1 MANNIIFTVVIAT
14 FNRSYCVGRAIE
26 SAKNFLKDT
35 PNSEIIIVDDGSSDS
50 TISVVQALIQ
60 SIAPSPFLTLIK
72 HDVNKGVCAAKNTGA
87 RAARGS
93 WIIFLDSDDELI
105 PESYSKV
112 CAAIKGNEE
121 CPIHFFSCLAENQAE
136 GPSSNQT
143 EKINFSLY
151 IENGTGG
158 EKLPILKRSVFSQ
171 YLYDEDMPGYE
182 GLAYMRI
189 IKMHGGACIH
199 GIPVRRYYTSNQDRL
214 SARSGLWKRSGRL
227 AVGHLRVLA
236 EHHRSMGLLS
246 ILMYGLRFTKSM
258 VLWGL
263 WCLKSK

>member
-1 MANNIIFTVVIAT
+1 MNYSIVITA
-14 FNRSYCVGRAIE
+14 FNREYCVERAIN
-26 SAKNFLKDT
+26 SALNFLSASKD
-35 PNSEIIIVDDGSSDS
+35 SEILVVDDGSSDK
-50 TISVVQALIQ
+50 TIKIVESLIDNCA
-60 SIAPSPFLTLIK
+60 SKVEVTLIK
-72 HDVNKGVCAAKNTGA
+72 HSVNKGVCAAKNTGA

-93 WIIFLDSDDELI
+93 WIIFLDSDDELM

-121 CPIHFFSCLAENQAE
+121 CPIHFFSCLAENQFE
-136 GPSSNQT
+136 SPGSNQT
-143 EKINFSLY
+143 EKINFSQY
-151 IENGTGG
+151 IQTGTGG
-158 EKLPILKRSVFSQ
+158 EKLPVLKQSIFSQ

-227 AVGHLRVLA
+227 AIGHLRVLA

>member
-1 MANNIIFTVVIAT
+1 MDSISFSVVIT
-14 FNRSYCVGRAIE
+14 VFNRDFCVVRAIE
-26 SAKNFLKDT
+26 SAKRFFGGA
-35 PNSEIIIVDDGSSDS
+35 PGSEIIVVDDGSSDA

-60 SIAPSPFLTLIK
+60 VSALSPFLTLIK

-93 WIIFLDSDDELI
+93 WIIFLDSDDELM

-121 CPIHFFSCLAENQAE
+121 CPIHFFSCLAENQFE
-136 GPSSNQT
+136 SPGSNQT
-143 EKINFSLY
+143 EKINFSQY
-151 IENGTGG
+151 IQTGTGG
-158 EKLPILKRSVFSQ
+158 EKLPVLKQSVFSQ

-227 AVGHLRVLA
+227 AIGHLRVLA
-236 EHHRSMGLLS
+236 EHHRSMGLFS